1 VPVVR
6 KHHDLIAACEIGE
19 GFEHHPRAVIVRC
32 HECILQNDRHVDTGG
47 TPNIKRRQPKCKVE
61 LIKRAFGSLP
71 RRESELRCCALR
83 ARWVLFPSHR
93 YGGEQIRLNHAYRHV
108 PLRHRPH

>member
-1 VPVVR
+1 MRDVFDSDIRDVPVVR

-61 LIKRAFGSLP
+61 LIKRAFAHCFDANPS
-71 RRESELRCCALR
+71 SAAALC
-83 ARWVLFPSHR
+83 
-93 YGGEQIRLNHAYRHV
+93 EQDGFFSRVIAMEANKFA
-108 PLRHRPH
+108 